1 MGDKQKGREIVI
13 VKLGDKEQ
21 KREAMEKKSKLRGRK
36 EKILKNWTWKKRR
49 MRWRLEEIA
58 RNEKKKGKRV

>member
-1 MGDKQKGREIVI
+1 MGDKEKGREIVI
-13 VKLGDKEQ
+13 VKLGDEEQ

-36 EKILKNWTWKKRR
+36 EKILKDWTWKKRR
-49 MRWRLEEIA
+49 MRWRLEEIV